1 MSDRLA
7 VPVEF
12 VLAAIPFSELAFDN
26 DGENPRV
33 VLAGTGSL
41 PVVTVEEG
49 VEWPTILE
57 G

>member
-1 MSDRLA
+1 MRYA

-12 VLAAIPFSELAFDN
+12 VLAAIPFSELMFDN
-26 DGENPRV
+26 DGEHPRI
-33 VLAGTGSL
+33 VLAGTGTL

-49 VEWPTILE
+49 AEWPTIHE